1 MQKGLYNM
9 EKRKRVLVKFSGEAL
24 AGDNGFGIDTSILK
38 FIADEIKSL
47 VIHNIE
53 VGIVIGGGN
62 IIRGVS
68 AAKDGIIKRTS
79 GDYMGMLSTVIN
91 SIAMQEALEHV
102 GMEVRVQSAIKMEA
116 ICETFIVRRAQRHFE
131 KGRIVIFA
139 AGTGNP
145 FFTTD
150 TAATLRAIEIGAD
163 MIIKATK
170 VDGVYD
176 KDPKKFPDATKLAE
190 LTYDRAMDDNI
201 KVMDD
206 TSIAL
211 AKDNNLP
218 IVICNMFAKGN
229 LQKIIEGNLESCSI
243 VRIK

>member
-1 MQKGLYNM
+1 MAN
-9 EKRKRVLVKFSGEAL
+9 KRVLVKFSGEAL
-24 AGDNGFGIDTSILK
+24 AGENGFGIDTSILK
-38 FIADEIKSL
+38 FIADEIKTLINSG
-47 VIHNIE
+47 IE

-91 SIAMQEALEHV
+91 SVAMQEALEHV

-116 ICETFIVRRAQRHFE
+116 ICETFIVRRAQRHLE

-145 FFTTD
+145 YFTTD
-150 TAATLRAIEIGAD
+150 TAATLRAIEIGSD

-176 KDPKKFPDATKLAE
+176 KDPKKFLDATKLNE
-190 LTYDRAMDDNI
+190 LTYDRAMSDQI

-206 TSIAL
+206 TAIAL

-218 IVICNMFAKGN
+218 IVVCNMFVKNN
-229 LQKIIEGNLESCSI
+229 LLEIINGDYTKCSI
-243 VRIK
+243 VKKNN

>member
-47 VIHNIE
+47 VIHDIE

-150 TAATLRAIEIGAD
+150 TAATLLAIEIGAD

-176 KDPKKFPDATKLAE
+176 KDPKKFLDAQKLSE

-218 IVICNMFAKGN
+218 IVVCNMFAKGN
-229 LQKIIEGNLESCSI
+229 LLKIIEGDLNSCSI
-243 VRIK
+243 VRNK

>member
-1 MQKGLYNM
+1 MDDRK
-9 EKRKRVLVKFSGEAL
+9 KRVLVKFSGEAL
-24 AGDNGFGIDTSILK
+24 AGANGFGIDTGILK
-38 FIADEIKSL
+38 FIANEIKTL
-47 VIHNIE
+47 VYNNIE

-68 AAKDGIIKRTS
+68 AAKDGIIKRSS

-116 ICETFIVRRAQRHFE
+116 ICETFIVRRAKRHLE

-150 TAATLRAIEIGAD
+150 TAATLRAIEIDAD

-176 KDPKKFPDATKLAE
+176 KDPNKFEDAKKFNT
-190 LTYDRAMDDNI
+190 LTYEMAMDDHI

-211 AKDNNLP
+211 AKDNSLP
-218 IVICNMFAKGN
+218 IIVCNMFEKENLLRIIKGN
-229 LQKIIEGNLESCSI
+229 YDSCSI
-243 VRIK
+243 VNKTN